1 MAEENKN
8 RYINLNSLTMY
19 RPNKDNTFVSR
30 LTFGTRN
37 GQLRVSVNVGDPDKE
52 WQQNMTSI
60 SLGPVALDMVLE
72 TIGKAI
78 AGAPG
83 EKYKLEHYWPVRDQN
98 TKKLTGEQKLGAT
111 CVVGKNK
118 EGLIWI
124 ALIADNVPNVPFI
137 FGLPDW
143 NKFYHP
149 DGSGVTEEEI
159 SVRVAKSYIRI
170 LRSAIPTLTTLHA
183 FFDAEEPFQPVITP
197 QAPPNK
203 GATADV
209 GMTEFDI

>member
-37 GQLRVSVNVGDPDKE
+37 GQLRVAVNVGDPDKE
-52 WQQNMTSI
+52 WQQNMASI
-60 SLGPVALDMVLE
+60 ALSPVGLDMVLD
-72 TIGKAI
+72 TLGKAI
-78 AGAPG
+78 AGPA
-83 EKYKLEHYWPVRDQN
+83 EQKYKVEHYWPVRDKN
-98 TKKLTGEQKLGAT
+98 TKKLTGEQTLGTT

-124 ALIADNVPNVPFI
+124 ALLSDNIPNVPFI

-149 DGSGVTEEEI
+149 DGSMITEEEC
-159 SVRVAKSYIRI
+159 SVRVAKSYIRV
-170 LRSAIPTLTTLHA
+170 LRSAIPTLTTLHG
-183 FFDAEEPFQPVITP
+183 FFDTDDPYQAVMKP

-203 GATADV
+203 GSTADV
-209 GMTEFDI
+209 GLNEFDI